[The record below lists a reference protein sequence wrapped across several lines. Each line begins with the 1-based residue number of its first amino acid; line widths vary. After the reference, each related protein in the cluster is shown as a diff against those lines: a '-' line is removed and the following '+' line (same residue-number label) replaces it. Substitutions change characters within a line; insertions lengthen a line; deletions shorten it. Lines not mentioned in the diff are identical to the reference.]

1 MKIGKIISKGPIGNK
16 AEVLIDGKPLSMVKA
31 IDISIRPNELNKAVV
46 ESYVTDVNIE
56 ANILMSEDNLF
67 VAAKYY
73 GYTLVKNG

>member
-1 MKIGKIISKGPIGNK
+1 MKIGKIISKGPIGNN
-16 AEVLIDGKPLSMVKA
+16 AEVLIDGKPLPMVKS

-56 ANILMSEDNLF
+56 ANILMSEDNLIT
-67 VAAKYY
+67 AAKYY